1 MAAQNVTEAGGVD
14 CGVLRGAMPR
24 DSAAS
29 LCRSAAAQPFTPLL
43 LLCRPFKHAAA
54 GQPLSHAPCIYM
66 DLDALSVI
74 LWPCAGPSLSPH
86 FNLITS
92 LAYDSASSSLFT
104 AARDARVIQWQQ
116 RPPSSPPAHWFPA
129 AAATPH
135 TDWINDIHFV
145 CEGSVLSCSSD
156 GNVTITNVG
165 TGTVLRQFRHHED
178 HVTCLSPINSS
189 GKFVSAGAVSNL
201 CETVTF
207 CAGQRRSRR
216 PVLSVGR
223 GGVGRRRVPRQAEC
237 HQLGMLRNADVQ
249 QEAHQHILR

>member
-1 MAAQNVTEAGGVD
+1 LIAACGWGV
-14 CGVLRGAMPR
+14 MPR
-24 DSAAS
+24 DSTAS
-29 LCRSAAAQPFTPLL
+29 PLASAPPLSRRSSAPIQT
-43 LLCRPFKHAAA
+43 
-54 GQPLSHAPCIYM
+54 LSHATSPIRKPCNYM

-92 LAYDSASSSLFT
+92 LAYDSSSSSLFT

-116 RPPSSPPAHWFPA
+116 RPPGSPPAHWFPA

-145 CEGSVLSCSSD
+145 GEGRVLSCSSD

-178 HVTCLSPINSS
+178 HVTCLSPMNSS
-189 GKFVSAGAVSNL
+189 GKFVSAGAVSNP

-223 GGVGRRRVPRQAEC
+223 GGVGRRRA
-237 HQLGMLRNADVQ
+237 
-249 QEAHQHILR
+249 

>member
-1 MAAQNVTEAGGVD
+1 
-14 CGVLRGAMPR
+14 
-24 DSAAS
+24 
-29 LCRSAAAQPFTPLL
+29 
-43 LLCRPFKHAAA
+43 
-54 GQPLSHAPCIYM
+54 M
-66 DLDALSVI
+66 DPDALSVI
-74 LWPCAGPSLSPH
+74 LWPCAGPSPSPH

-92 LAYDSASSSLFT
+92 LAYDSSSSSLFT
-104 AARDARVIQWQQ
+104 AARDSRVIQWQQ
-116 RPPSSPPAHWFPA
+116 RPSSSPPAHWFPA

-145 CEGSVLSCSSD
+145 GEGRVLSCSSD

-178 HVTCLSPINSS
+178 HVTCLSPVNSS
-189 GKFVSAGAVSNL
+189 GKFVSADAVSNP
-201 CETVTF
+201 CETVTL

-223 GGVGRRRVPRQAEC
+223 GGVGRRRARRHAEC
-237 HQLGMLRNADVQ
+237 CQLGTLRHADVQ